1 MTLATERWQE
11 KMRYAADTGIIPPA
25 RQAGSRRL
33 GRRLLMGFIALGA
46 ALFALG
52 TYAGWSSRA
61 VPHAAIQP
69 APKVALAA
77 PEPAKRRSFTG
88 QVITEATPPPAKP
101 ASPPATA
108 HTAGEDL
115 NLLDPETTGTI
126 SGRASEDAP
135 GRGIAHTASAAK
147 RPMREARLA
156 SESGA
161 IPRSRVSSGQRR
173 SRRSEPYLASRPGAG
188 RVVAAAPAQPAS
200 LCLFFVACF

>member
-77 PEPAKRRSFTG
+77 A
-88 QVITEATPPPAKP
+88 
-101 ASPPATA
+101 
-108 HTAGEDL
+108 
-115 NLLDPETTGTI
+115 
-126 SGRASEDAP
+126 RASQEAELHRTGDH
-135 GRGIAHTASAAK
+135 RGN
-147 RPMREARLA
+147 
-156 SESGA
+156 
-161 IPRSRVSSGQRR
+161 
-173 SRRSEPYLASRPGAG
+173 
-188 RVVAAAPAQPAS
+188 AAPR
-200 LCLFFVACF
+200 